1 MLAIDHLALI
11 APTLEAGVEHVRESL
26 GVDPGAGGRHPLMG
40 THNRLL
46 RLGEDMF
53 LEVIAVDP
61 DAPSPSRPRWFGM
74 DAAAV
79 VAREW
84 ASGRRLRGWIVRD
97 DSIGGRAG
105 ADPDILGPEVEV
117 TRGARRWRI
126 TVPRDGALP
135 FGGALPARID
145 WGAAGPAARD
155 MPDAGCALVSLDV
168 THPPDA
174 MLSSCWTRMNLG
186 ALATLTAGPHAA
198 LRALIRTPNGLRVLT

>member
-26 GVDPGAGGRHPLMG
+26 GVDPGAGGRHTLMG

-46 RLGEDMF
+46 RLGADMF

-61 DAPSPSRPRWFGM
+61 AAPPPSRPRWFGM
-74 DAAAV
+74 DDAAAI
-79 VAREW
+79 AREW
-84 ASGRRLRGWIVRD
+84 ASGRRLRSWIVRGD
-97 DSIGGRAG
+97 RRDVV
-105 ADPDILGPEVEV
+105 ADGDIETLGPEVEV

-186 ALATLTAGPHAA
+186 ALATLAAGPHVA